1 MANTREIRRRIRS
14 VGNMQQITRAMEMVS
29 AAKMRKAQQR
39 VTASRPYSDQLR
51 QIMSDLATQQPDPE
65 QLAQFP
71 LLQKRP
77 VQNVLL
83 IVATPDR
90 GLTGAL
96 NTNILRRASRYI
108 LEEAGAAVQVIAAG
122 KKARDYLVRTRQNVV
137 AEFIGLGENLTL
149 DEVRPIADI
158 AIDDFVEGRVDAVF
172 VVYSR
177 FVNTLIQRPELMQ
190 ILPVEPPPAHE
201 GYSDYIFEPSPEEV
215 LNNLLPRY
223 VEVQLYQAILE
234 GIASEHSARMVA
246 MRSASDNAKEIQQ
259 ELTLSYNKA
268 RQAQI
273 TREVSE
279 IAAGANAMAS

>member
-1 MANTREIRRRIRS
+1 
-14 VGNMQQITRAMEMVS
+14 MQQITRAMEMVS

-77 VQNVLL
+77 VQNLEL

-96 NTNILRRASRYI
+96 NTNILRRGSRFI
-108 LEEAGAAVQVIAAG
+108 LEEAGAPVQVIAAG
-122 KKARDYLVRTRQNVV
+122 KKARDYFVRTRQDVV
-137 AEFIGLGENLTL
+137 AEFIGIGDDVSL
-149 DEVRPIADI
+149 DAVRPIADI
-158 AIDDFVEGRVDAVF
+158 AIDDFTSGKVDAVY

-177 FVNTLIQRPELMQ
+177 FVNTLIQRPEVMQ

-201 GYSDYIFEPSPEEV
+201 GYADYIFEPTPEDV

-234 GIASEHSARMVA
+234 GLASEHSARMVA

-279 IAAGANAMAS
+279 IAAGANAMAG

>member
-1 MANTREIRRRIRS
+1 MASTREIRRRIRS
-14 VGNMQQITRAMEMVS
+14 VANMSQITRAMEMVS

-39 VTASRPYSDQLR
+39 VTASRPYSEQLR
-51 QIMSDLATQQPDPE
+51 QIMSDLASQQPDPE

-71 LLQKRP
+71 LLQVRP
-77 VQNVLL
+77 VRNVEL
-83 IVATPDR
+83 IVVTPDR

-96 NTNILRRASRYI
+96 NTNILRRGSRFI
-108 LEEAGAAVQVIAAG
+108 LQEAGAPVQVIAAG
-122 KKARDYLVRTRQNVV
+122 KKARDYFVRTRQDVI
-137 AEFIGLGENLTL
+137 AEFIGIGDNTTL
-149 DEVRPIADI
+149 DAVRPIADI
-158 AIDDFVEGRVDAVF
+158 AIDDFASGKVDAVY

-177 FVNTLIQRPELMQ
+177 FINTLVQRPEVMQ

-201 GYSDYIFEPSPEEV
+201 GYADYIFEPTAADV
-215 LNNLLPRY
+215 LNDLLPRY

-279 IAAGANAMAS
+279 IAAGANAMAG